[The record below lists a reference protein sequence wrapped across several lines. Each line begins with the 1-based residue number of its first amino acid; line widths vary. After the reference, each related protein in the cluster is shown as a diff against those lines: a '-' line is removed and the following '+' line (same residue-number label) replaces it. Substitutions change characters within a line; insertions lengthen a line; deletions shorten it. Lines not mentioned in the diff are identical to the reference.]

1 MIEELKGIMEPEV
14 EDMGLELV
22 EATLLNKGGRL
33 ILYVAIDKEDGVTVD
48 DCGLVSKRL
57 SIILDE
63 NDLLKGQYDLEVS
76 SPGINRPL
84 TKKSHFE
91 QFSGQRV
98 KIKTKMPINGSRNF
112 TGVFEAKDDGVSVT
126 IDDEKTEI
134 PYENIKKANLK
145 IDVKFS

>member
-1 MIEELKGIMEPEV
+1 MEPEV

-33 ILYVAIDKEDGVTVD
+33 ILYVAIDKEDGITVD

-57 SIILDE
+57 GIILDE
-63 NDLLKGQYDLEVS
+63 TDLLKGQYDLEVS
-76 SPGINRPL
+76 SPGINRQL

-91 QFSGQRV
+91 RFSGQRV

-134 PYENIKKANLK
+134 LYENIKKANLK

>member
-1 MIEELKGIMEPEV
+1 MEPEV

-57 SIILDE
+57 SIVLDE
-63 NDLLKGQYDLEVS
+63 TDLLKEHYDLEVS

-91 QFSGQRV
+91 RFSGQRV
-98 KIKTKMPINGSRNF
+98 KIKTKMPIHGSRNF
-112 TGVFEAKDDGVSVT
+112 TGVFEVKDDGVSVT
-126 IDDEKTEI
+126 VDDKKTEI

>member
-1 MIEELKGIMEPEV
+1 MIEKLKGIMEPEV

-63 NDLLKGQYDLEVS
+63 TDLLKGQYDLEVS

-91 QFSGQRV
+91 RFSGQRV

-126 IDDEKTEI
+126 VDDEKTEI
-134 PYENIKKANLK
+134 PYKNIKKANLK